1 MTTQSVASVSTYV
14 DAVLNYAKDGA
25 PVYRRW
31 VAAGV
36 EIDTFDPEPHQVQM
50 HNGRLTQDRL
60 TLNSSGFTLL
70 DHHSAVQDFQ
80 DEAEV
85 ARVYPAEVDRIIREL
100 TGAQRTAATGWTL
113 RTSNDQERERMK
125 AAEYRGGKGGVQP
138 PGAMVHVDQAPQ
150 RAHRMARALYDRT
163 YPNGPAYSR
172 FISFSFWR
180 PYSQPPHDWPLALC
194 DAASVSHDDGHLN
207 PIIFGNSVPDELAR
221 IAPIPD
227 EDKLPAGTVFSFN
240 PNHRWYYFP
249 NMTREEVALFKF
261 FDSDQSRPWRVPHT
275 AFHDQTT
282 PETRMRSSVE
292 YRVTAYFE

>member
-1 MTTQSVASVSTYV
+1 MTDRSVAPSGTYI

-25 PVYRRW
+25 AVYRRW

-36 EIDTFDPEPHQVQM
+36 EIDTFDPEPQHVQM
-50 HNGRLTQDRL
+50 RNGRLIRGRL
-60 TLNSSGFTLL
+60 TLDTAGFTLL
-70 DHHSAVQDFQ
+70 DHQSAVQNFQ
-80 DEAEV
+80 DEEEV
-85 ARVYPAEVDRIIREL
+85 ARTYPAEVDTVVRAV
-100 TGAQRTAATGWTL
+100 TSAQRTAATGWTL

-125 AAEYRGGKGGVQP
+125 AAGYRGGKGGVQP

-150 RAHRMARALYDRT
+150 RAQRMARALYDKT

-194 DAASVSHDDGHLN
+194 DATSVSRSDGHLN
-207 PIIFGNSVPDELAR
+207 PIVFGNSIPDEATR
-221 IAPIPD
+221 MAPIPD
-227 EDKLPAGTVFSFN
+227 EDRLPAGTVFSFN
-240 PNHRWYYFP
+240 ADHRWYYFP
-249 NMTREEVALFKF
+249 NMSRDEVALFKF
-261 FDSDQSRPWRVPHT
+261 YDSDEERAWRVPHT

-282 PETRMRSSVE
+282 PGTQLRSSVE

>member
-1 MTTQSVASVSTYV
+1 MTTEPASLNTCI

-36 EIDTFDPEPHQVQM
+36 EIDTFEPEPRHVQM
-50 HNGRLTQDRL
+50 HNGRLIRDRL
-60 TLNSSGFTLL
+60 TLDGVGFTLL
-70 DHHSAVQDFQ
+70 DHKSAVQDFQ
-80 DEAEV
+80 DEGEV
-85 ARVYPAEVDRIIREL
+85 ARVYPEEVDKVVREL

-113 RTSNDQERERMK
+113 RTSDDQERERMK

-150 RAHRMARALYDRT
+150 RAPTTARALYDKT

-194 DAASVSHDDGHLN
+194 DAASVSRADGHLN
-207 PIIFGNSVPDELAR
+207 PIIFGNSVPDEATR
-221 IAPIPD
+221 IAPIPH
-227 EDKLPAGTVFSFN
+227 EDRLPAGTVFSFN
-240 PNHRWYYFP
+240 PDHRWYYFP
-249 NMTREEVALFKF
+249 NMTRDEVALFKF
-261 FDSDQSRPWRVPHT
+261 YDSDQSRAWRVPHT

-282 PETRMRSSVE
+282 PGTQMRSSVE